1 VNCFEVIFDSLI
13 PKWTFRWLTS
23 KGCFT
28 RKNSVPTKTEFH
40 QKGQEELPQSPN
52 PQVADE
58 LQTKLPDAEYANGKR
73 EPTLVQPDR
82 TAKINNKVILNRLKR
97 KLKSVESTR
106 DALLTENQKLSTKLI
121 ATERAHAEEIQ
132 AMKWYQEEL
141 ETGFADAKLQ
151 EELKTEQALA
161 HYRKEISQLREINSQ
176 LINENQDLGAQL
188 VKSQNSYGSVSL
200 CLEQR
205 EEELISLEEQVIDL
219 KISCEDLK
227 TVQDELTFELAQ
239 AKLEHEKSHVK
250 YRDQISELENRNHRL
265 SREKEDISIDLTI
278 SQINSDYLSFT
289 LDENEMT
296 IERLEEKLIVLQYRI
311 IDRHRQWRGLCLKRT
326 DLKRKNDQLHDQ
338 ITVLEDQLE
347 NEVALRLEM
356 EEVHAYELTSIRN
369 FYSVRQ
375 SKREEEIEE
384 LLDEVDRLEDLSY
397 ELPDFYAILGFEK
410 NNNREFVS
418 NEEINAAYKAAQL
431 ANHPDKVNQRFS
443 EYGPAI
449 CKRAV
454 DRARK
459 RSQQIERAKEIL
471 GFTRFRAPYD
481 RWLKMTELNT
491 IIERQKNN
499 DEFHE
504 REQKMK
510 EEIRLA
516 KQRHQ

>member
-1 VNCFEVIFDSLI
+1 MIQVNCFEVIFDSLI
-13 PKWTFRWLTS
+13 PKWTFRWSTS
-23 KGCFT
+23 EGCFS

-58 LQTKLPDAEYANGKR
+58 LQTEIPDAEYANGKR

-82 TAKINNKVILNRLKR
+82 TAKINNKVIINRLKR

-106 DALLTENQKLSTKLI
+106 DALMTENQKLSTKLI
-121 ATERAHAEEIQ
+121 ATERAHADEIQ
-132 AMKWYQEEL
+132 SMKWYQEEL

-151 EELKTEQALA
+151 EDLKTEKVLVQHRL
-161 HYRKEISQLREINSQ
+161 EISQLRELNSQ
-176 LINENQDLGAQL
+176 LTKENQDLGVEL
-188 VKSQNSYGSVSL
+188 VESRANLESVSS

-205 EEELISLEEQVIDL
+205 EEELISLEQQVIDL
-219 KISCEDLK
+219 KISCEDIK

-296 IERLEEKLIVLQYRI
+296 IERLEERLIVLQYRI
-311 IDRHRQWRGLCLKRT
+311 IDRHRQWRGLCLKSC

-338 ITVLEDQLE
+338 IDLLEDKLE
-347 NEVALRLEM
+347 KEVAMRLEM
-356 EEVHAYELTSIRN
+356 EEVHAYELTSIRD

-375 SKREEEIEE
+375 SKREEEIEALKDQIEE

-410 NNNREFVS
+410 NKNREFVS
-418 NEEINAAYKAAQL
+418 NEEINAAYKAAQFQ
-431 ANHPDKVNQRFS
+431 NHPDKVNQQFS
-443 EYGPAI
+443 EFGLSV

-454 DRARK
+454 ERATK
-459 RSQQIERAKEIL
+459 RSQQVERAKEIL
-471 GFTRFRAPYD
+471 GFPRFRAAYD
-481 RWLKMTELNT
+481 KWLNMTELNN
-491 IIERQKNN
+491 IIERQKNYN
-499 DEFHE
+499 EFN
-504 REQKMK
+504 
-510 EEIRLA
+510 I
-516 KQRHQ
+516 